1 MALVYKNVVIKIYIE
16 KYSMRCRS
24 YVDNKINSKTTHPEN
39 VPSAIC
45 FDSLEGQLAINHLF
59 EALSNV
65 RRCDARQFPQPAAV
79 CLGHPAEDEVPEL
92 PSPLWCFRLLHC
104 IYDLFVELFG
114 TFRGF

>member
-39 VPSAIC
+39 VSFAPC
-45 FDSLEGQLAINHLF
+45 LDSLEGQLTIYHLCQ
-59 EALSNV
+59 ALSDV
-65 RRCDARQFPQPAAV
+65 RRCDARQFPQPAAI

-92 PSPLWCFRLLHC
+92 SSPLRRLSFLHG
-104 IYDLFVELFG
+104 L
-114 TFRGF
+114 